1 MENKSPAKRGLRTD
15 NKGAKLDGGNSLRAA
30 DLGHRGGNTPAVHL
44 KGRPAKALGLCAMA
58 LRLHNNQ
65 NLLMWW
71 AAPEFSLRR
80 RGHSPLLMAFGERGK
95 KQLCIA
101 ISPPVP
107 SPGGAAHHFA
117 FGDLRRLRR
126 CRETDCVAGHGG
138 LELRNV
144 GKNYP
149 FERSR
154 RISGDPAE
162 FRPQRPFTFELR
174 RRAERSS
181 GLVPARNSNGAP
193 LSKAVELR

>member
-95 KQLCIA
+95 KQLWSWA
-101 ISPPVP
+101 LPYRPRFLPPVEQP
-107 SPGGAAHHFA
+107 TILLSATC
-117 FGDLRRLRR
+117 GD
-126 CRETDCVAGHGG
+126 
-138 LELRNV
+138 
-144 GKNYP
+144 Y
-149 FERSR
+149 
-154 RISGDPAE
+154 GD
-162 FRPQRPFTFELR
+162 
-174 RRAERSS
+174 AERPTAWL
-181 GLVPARNSNGAP
+181 GM
-193 LSKAVELR
+193 